1 MSYIHPCLEVFAGMQ
16 RRFTDDR
23 DADGDISVALRV
35 EFKNLGAFGVE
46 EGV

>member
-1 MSYIHPCLEVFAGMQ
+1 VFAGVQ

-23 DADGDISVALRV
+23 DADADTSVALRV

-46 EGV
+46 EGVQTCA